1 MNNFESSNFIR
12 KEYIVNKQINFNC
25 PGFYAGFS
33 IYKSILDLQRNIPE
47 IFHKDIQIESI
58 FDAFPNMIWNGGT
71 IVQGFQPTVEDIENI
86 IQFYYDNKIEIAL
99 TMTNP
104 RIEKT
109 DIYDRYCNKVLSL
122 CQNEYNSILVSSP
135 ILEDYIREK
144 YPLFKIKRSI
154 IASNKNVDY
163 LSIIDKYDKIVLPRR
178 QLKDFDFLETIPNEI
193 RGRFEFLC
201 DDPCPISCPYL
212 YKHYQGFAKITL
224 FEDIESSDI
233 VKCKTL
239 PQSPLRNSLCKEDQ
253 ISFKE
258 IIDDYLPRS
267 FNSFK
272 ISGRTNKYSIIFS
285 ILPYLFK
292 EEYQIQIARYLC
304 ETT

>member
-1 MNNFESSNFIR
+1 MN
-12 KEYIVNKQINFNC
+12 QINFNC
-25 PGFYAGFS
+25 PGFFTGFP
-33 IYKSILDLQRNIPE
+33 IYQAILDLQKNIPE
-47 IFHKDIQIESI
+47 IFHDNIHIESI

-71 IVQGFQPTVEDIENI
+71 VVQGVQPSLKEIEKV
-86 IQFYYDNKIEIAL
+86 IQFYYDNEIEIAL

-109 DIYDRYCNKVLSL
+109 DIYDRYCNRILSL

-144 YPLFKIKRSI
+144 YPAFKIKRSI
-154 IASNKNVDY
+154 IASDKNIDY

-178 QLKDFDFLETIPNEI
+178 QLKDFDFLETIPEEI

-201 DDPCPISCPYL
+201 DDPCPINCPYL

-224 FEDIESSDI
+224 FEDIESTDI

-239 PQSPLRNSLCKEDQ
+239 PDSPLRNIKCKEDQ
-253 ISFKE
+253 ISFQEIEKE
-258 IIDDYLPRS
+258 YLPRS

-272 ISGRTNKYSIIFS
+272 ISGRTAKYSIIFS
-285 ILPYLFK
+285 IIPYLIK
-292 EEYQIQIARYLC
+292 EEYQLQIARYLC

>member
-1 MNNFESSNFIR
+1 MN
-12 KEYIVNKQINFNC
+12 QINFNC
-25 PGFYAGFS
+25 PGFFTGFP
-33 IYKSILDLQRNIPE
+33 IYQAILDLQKNVPEVFHDNIY
-47 IFHKDIQIESI
+47 IESI

-71 IVQGFQPTVEDIENI
+71 VVQGVQPSLKEIEKV
-86 IQFYYDNKIEIAL
+86 IQFYYDNGIEIAL

-104 RIEKT
+104 RLEET
-109 DIYDRYCNKVLSL
+109 DIYDRYCNRILSL

-144 YPLFKIKRSI
+144 YPTFKIKRSI
-154 IASNKNVDY
+154 IASDKNIDY

-178 QLKDFDFLETIPNEI
+178 QVKDFDFLETIPREI

-201 DDPCPISCPYL
+201 DDPCPINCPYL

-224 FEDIESSDI
+224 FEDIESTDI

-239 PQSPLRNSLCKEDQ
+239 PNSPLRNIKYREDQ
-253 ISFKE
+253 ISFQEIEKE
-258 IIDDYLPRS
+258 YLPRS

-272 ISGRTNKYSIIFS
+272 ISGRTTKYSIIFS
-285 ILPYLFK
+285 IIPFLIK
-292 EEYQIQIARYLC
+292 EEYQLQIARYLC